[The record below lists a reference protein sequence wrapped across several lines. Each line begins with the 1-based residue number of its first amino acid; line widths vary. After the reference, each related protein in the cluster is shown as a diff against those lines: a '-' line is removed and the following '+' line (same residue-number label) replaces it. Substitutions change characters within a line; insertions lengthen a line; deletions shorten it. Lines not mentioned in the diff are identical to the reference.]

1 MPLVLNKKF
10 MWVIVIWFALLQAI
24 SPFIHAHIEA
34 DSPTQSHGLH
44 MHEQSLAL
52 AQDSGH
58 AHKYV
63 SAPVHTIGVNKALV
77 ESMDHLPLPLF
88 AVLFVISLLAL
99 TMKLANVGLT
109 PHPLVPLFLRSE
121 SRPRAPPLF

>member
-1 MPLVLNKKF
+1 M
-10 MWVIVIWFALLQAI
+10 IWFALLQAI

-34 DSPTQSHGLH
+34 DSPAQSHGLH
-44 MHEQSLAL
+44 MHEQSLVL
-52 AQDSGH
+52 VQDNGH

-77 ESMDHLPLPLF
+77 KSMDSLPLPQFALLF
-88 AVLFVISLLAL
+88 IISLLAL
-99 TMKLANVGLT
+99 TVRRTRAGLIT
-109 PHPLVPLFLRSE
+109 HHLIPLYLRSH